1 MKQTAKTVG
10 NFGEDIA
17 ERYLK
22 SKGWRILSR
31 NFSASG
37 GEIDI
42 IGFKRGNLVF
52 FEVKTRS
59 NSRFGLPSD
68 AVDGNK
74 ISRIQKTAWKFLRTY
89 SSGNKI
95 PVFYPMGIEIKREIR
110 QKRIDVI
117 EVYLSPDKR
126 VEKINHLKD
135 WGKEL

>member
-1 MKQTAKTVG
+1 MKQTTKSIG

-22 SKGWRILSR
+22 SKGFIILSR

-42 IGFKRGNLVF
+42 IGFKRGTLVF

-59 NSRFGLPSD
+59 NNLFGLPSD
-68 AVDGNK
+68 AVDSNK
-74 ISRIQKTAWKFLRTY
+74 ISRIQKTAWKFLQAY
-89 SSGNKI
+89 SSANKI
-95 PVFYPMGIEIKREIR
+95 PVFYPMGITIKRKIR
-110 QKRIDVI
+110 KQRIDVI